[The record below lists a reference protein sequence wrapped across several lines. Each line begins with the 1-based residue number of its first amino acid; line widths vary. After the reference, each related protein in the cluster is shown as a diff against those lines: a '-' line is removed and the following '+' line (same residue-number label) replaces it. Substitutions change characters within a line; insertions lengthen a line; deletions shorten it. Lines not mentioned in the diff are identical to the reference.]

1 MAHDPVVA
9 YADLMTFARE
19 CGVGPWVIVPH
30 LMSDAGIAAMAD
42 ATLAGTPPGMVTR
55 VEYSNEPW
63 NIAASF
69 LQQGYFD
76 AHQHHLAYLDS
87 IGTPEPEPSDPTGAT
102 TAVPRDWMECYCHL
116 AANAHRIFK
125 AKFDAAGRSADLV
138 RVMGSQASWP
148 GFPTQSIANYAFEH
162 HITFD
167 ELAIETYAAR
177 AGADRELRDRRDGG
191 VRPAR
196 RRRADRRPRHHR
208 IDLRPGPEV
217 PGHRAVLDGSDSVV
231 GTPFGAT
238 SRASGSSPTRAG

>member
-1 MAHDPVVA
+1 
-9 YADLMTFARE
+9 
-19 CGVGPWVIVPH
+19 
-30 LMSDAGIAAMAD
+30 
-42 ATLAGTPPGMVTR
+42 MVTR

-102 TAVPRDWMECYCHL
+102 RAVPRDWMECYCHL

-162 HITFD
+162 HIAFD
-167 ELAIETYAAR
+167 ELAIDTYSGSAPAQTGSYATDATAAY
-177 AGADRELRDRRDGG
+177 DRLG
-191 VRPAR
+191 

-217 PGHRAVLDGSDSVV
+217 PGPSRRARRVRQRGRDPVRGLLRG
-231 GTPFGAT
+231 
-238 SRASGSSPTRAG
+238 R